1 MTTRPRLFTSRDQVW
16 GVLAIALFGV
26 MAAAFVT
33 AEFGESVGFE
43 GGSTTETIGYALLN
57 LEGSLPTEGFLVALI
72 IMAVVL
78 DAALDAAV
86 MLGKR
91 EESEDRAA
99 PDGGAETRAP
109 GGPDGRDVGRD
120 RGGDR

>member
-109 GGPDGRDVGRD
+109 GGPDGRDAGRD

>member
-16 GVLAIALFGV
+16 GVLAMALFGV

-99 PDGGAETRAP
+99 PDGGRETRAA
-109 GGPDGRDVGRD
+109 GGPDGRDAGGD